1 MKFNEAILYKAPFD
15 NSYKNVVDYHSYTK
29 QLNNALV
36 EDTLDA
42 AGIKYARQRYF
53 DNLPSRQVYY
63 QARSPRS
70 VKVIGN
76 KFVTSIALDYDT
88 ACEYNYIRFT
98 LWEPKGD
105 IINDYYCF
113 ITSIESSN
121 ESETPSVV
129 VSGEIDYWT
138 TYVDTMMLNTPNQL
152 EQYAHTNPNLIN
164 AKSDKRLPQDFI
176 YRNTYDYLF
185 DDAILFLVVDMDK
198 DHFAWTSSAYSFSG
212 TIGRWLRL
220 YIPILALKR
229 ENDNIT
235 ANAIIG
241 VWQSD
246 NNYVDCSSYI
256 AKNSWLNALDS
267 QYIFGAKLSIFTPI
281 GIMKASQYT
290 HIYDNHVY
298 FIANTLTNNVVFE
311 TYVYGSQT
319 NMIAGGVDVGGPF
332 IYASNFTNVLG
343 LNNKSDIVSIDGTWH
358 GNTNINAQH
367 SFVNENKQY
376 QYPYNLKTLIY
387 KGKSYNV
394 TPEPTNPAR
403 VEITF
408 RLFDN
413 VEMKITNTNNIADTI
428 YINLGDNDAVAT
440 SVDTYQ
446 AYKQTQQ
453 TADQATTAATVST
466 AALTALA
473 TALLAPTA
481 GATAPLVIAG
491 AIGGGA
497 TTVAAKISS
506 YAGKQVSQKNAP
518 DTINAPSNNSL
529 DLFSSVFPR
538 IRTSILRSDDEEI
551 IDALW
556 TRQGYPV
563 FASNPFVMHRFWYD
577 YKQLTNATFPAITNI
592 LGRKTIEN
600 VFNNGT
606 TIWHFNLV
614 DDTDRDVSIGD
625 YTKNNP
631 SNQNCREVT

>member
-1 MKFNEAILYKAPFD
+1 MKFNRAIIYKAPFD
-15 NSYKNVVDYHSYTK
+15 SSYKNVVDYHSYTK
-29 QLNNALV
+29 ELNNALV
-36 EDTLDA
+36 EDTIDSD
-42 AGIKYARQRYF
+42 GIKYARDRYF
-53 DNLPSRQVYY
+53 GNLPNRTVYFVSS
-63 QARSPRS
+63 SPRS

-98 LWEPKGD
+98 LWDREEGN
-105 IINDYYCF
+105 INDYFCF

-121 ESETPSVV
+121 ESGTPSVV

-138 TYVDTMMLNTPNQL
+138 TYVDTMTLNTPNQL

-185 DDAILFLVVDMDK
+185 DDAILFLVVDMDQ
-198 DHFAWTSSAYSFSG
+198 DHFPFSSAWNSFSG
-212 TIGRWLRL
+212 TVGRWVRL
-220 YIPILALKR
+220 YVPILALKR

-235 ANAIIG
+235 ARAIIG
-241 VWQSD
+241 AWQSD
-246 NNYVDCSSYI
+246 NNYVDSSSYI
-256 AKNSWLNALDS
+256 AKNGWLKALDN
-267 QYIFGAKLSIFTPI
+267 QYIYGAKLSIFTPI
-281 GIMKASQYT
+281 GVMKASQYT

-298 FIANTLTNNVVFE
+298 FTANTLVTNTFE

-319 NMIAGGVDVGGPF
+319 DKFGGVVDNAGAF
-332 IYASNFTNVLG
+332 IFAASFTNILG
-343 LNNKSDIVSIDGTWH
+343 LNNKSDTVSIDGTWH

-394 TPEPTNPAR
+394 TPEPTYPAR

-413 VEMKITNTNNIADTI
+413 IEMKITNTNNIADTL

-491 AIGGGA
+491 AIGGAA
-497 TTVAAKISS
+497 TTAAAKISS
-506 YAGKQVSQKNAP
+506 YAGKQVAQKNAP
-518 DTINAPSNNSL
+518 DTINSPSNNSL

-577 YKQLTNATFPAITNI
+577 YKQLTNATFPAITNV
-592 LGRKTIEN
+592 LGRKTLEN

-606 TIWHFNLV
+606 TIWHYNLV
-614 DDTDRDVSIGD
+614 NDLSRNVSIGD